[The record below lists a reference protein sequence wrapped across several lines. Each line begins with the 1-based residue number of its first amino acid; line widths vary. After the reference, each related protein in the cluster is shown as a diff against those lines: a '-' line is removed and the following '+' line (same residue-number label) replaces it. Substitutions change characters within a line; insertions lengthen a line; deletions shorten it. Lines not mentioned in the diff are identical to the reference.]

1 MNARTAQLNPHIS
14 VDCVVF
20 GYNKQHLKVL
30 LVERDLSQTGKN
42 SSPMHDLKLPGS
54 LVFNDELLQDA
65 AKRVLKDLTGL
76 ENIFLEQFD
85 VLDSLDR
92 ISNKLDKE
100 WLEQTTG
107 LAIDRVISVAFYGIV
122 HLENDVASAKTIQAR
137 WVPIDETD
145 QLPFDHSE
153 IIWRAYTLLRNRI
166 INEDIAF
173 DLLPKKFSIAELQ
186 QVMQVFMNTTLDS
199 RNFRKKL
206 KTMDYIVPLNE
217 KQHFVAH
224 KPAQLY
230 KFDKRRYQQYR
241 KRKNSGIL

>member
-1 MNARTAQLNPHIS
+1 MDAKISRLSPHIS

-30 LVERDLSQTGKN
+30 LVERDLSLTGKTG
-42 SSPMHDLKLPGS
+42 SLQHDLKLPGS
-54 LVFNDELLQDA
+54 LVYNDELLQDA
-65 AKRVLKDLTGL
+65 ANRVLRDLTGL
-76 ENIFLEQFD
+76 ENIFLKEFD

-92 ISNKLDKE
+92 ISNKRDKE

-107 LAIDRVISVAFYGIV
+107 LAIDRVISVAFYGLV
-122 HLENDVASAKTIQAR
+122 HLENGVAGTKSKQASWVAIDKT
-137 WVPIDETD
+137 DS
-145 QLPFDHSE
+145 LPFDHSE
-153 IIWRAYTLLRNRI
+153 IILRAYTLLRNRI

-173 DLLPKKFSIAELQ
+173 GLLPKKFSIAELQ
-186 QVMQVFMNTTLDS
+186 QVMQVFMNRSLDS

-206 KTMDYIVPLNE
+206 KSMDYIVPLNE
-217 KQHFVAH
+217 KQLSVAH

-241 KRKNSGIL
+241 KRKNPVLL